1 MSSTADIP
9 AIDKEL
15 DRRRPHQTAAEVLM
29 LVTTFCWASNI
40 VAGKEAL
47 QGFGSLALAQLRMS
61 LAALFY
67 GALFLSWR
75 GRPRLHL
82 TRRQWL
88 FLGLMGFTG
97 ITLNQI
103 CFLGGLARTSVTHT
117 GLIQAVGPIMVLLL
131 AAFIGREVLTLQNC
145 VGMAIAFAGVAVL
158 LTGKSSS
165 QNGAH
170 WSGDVILLAAGAS
183 FAVYTILMKDVAS
196 DYDALTLSMLV
207 FGLGAMLLLPF
218 CLGSL
223 ARAEW
228 RQVPFHAW
236 AGLAYMVVF
245 GSVVAYLIYTFALS
259 ILSASKAAAFAYLQ
273 PVMAVALGVWLL
285 GERVTAGEFAGG
297 ALILLGVYLTER
309 QRAKS
314 RAAGEA
320 KMVGVPRQTG
330 VLAHRRA
337 TQWSRSQK
345 LTRALSAFG
354 GASSSPLSIL
364 KEWQHYVI
372 PSLNALNYARK
383 GLATCSFR
391 KAAER
396 AKGTVC
402 RPGCSSGWRTV
413 LPTGRRS
420 HRSPAYCNRQ
430 SKRTP

>member
-67 GALFLSWR
+67 GALFLFWR

-82 TRRQWL
+82 TRQQWL

-145 VGMAIAFAGVAVL
+145 VGMAIAFVGVAVL

-170 WSGDVILLAAGAS
+170 WSGDVIVLAAGAS

-196 DYDALTLSMLV
+196 DYDALTLSTLV
-207 FGLGAMLLLPF
+207 FVLGAALLMPF

-223 ARAEW
+223 AKVEW
-228 RQVPFHAW
+228 RQVPFRSW

-285 GERVTAGEFAGG
+285 GERVTGGEFAGG
-297 ALILLGVYLTER
+297 VLILLGVYLTER
-309 QRAKS
+309 QRARGKVAGKTNTAE
-314 RAAGEA
+314 AAEDG
-320 KMVGVPRQTG
+320 GSPRRKAGRGWTHPQNLVT
-330 VLAHRRA
+330 
-337 TQWSRSQK
+337 T
-345 LTRALSAFG
+345 LSAFG
-354 GASSSPLSIL
+354 EACSSRVSVL
-364 KEWQHYVI
+364 KGYRHCVR
-372 PSLNALNYARK
+372 PRLNALNDARK
-383 GLATCSFR
+383 RLTTGSPRHTVTSGGAGRMRGTACSRPYSAGLRASHP
-391 KAAER
+391 AAR
-396 AKGTVC
+396 H
-402 RPGCSSGWRTV
+402 SG
-413 LPTGRRS
+413 
-420 HRSPAYCNRQ
+420 
-430 SKRTP
+430 